1 MHTTGSCKWLRKGGA
16 GDKFLTFKVSWYVG
30 VISFSYKGEV
40 ERGRKNK
47 GRDEGGRKGV
57 GGEGDTIP

>member
-1 MHTTGSCKWLRKGGA
+1 MAEEGGGEQRINSVHSKYHTCGLSY
-16 GDKFLTFKVSWYVG
+16 FF
-30 VISFSYKGEV
+30 YKGEV

-47 GRDEGGRKGV
+47 GREEGGRKGV